1 MPGINGWET
10 ARLLRANF
18 TVHTPILV
26 ISADA
31 FEQDYDQ
38 GVGIQARDFI
48 VKPVSVP
55 LLLAR
60 IRDKLDL
67 VWIARGN
74 SVDLPP
80 VAEQQPGEV
89 VAMPPLP
96 AVHLQ
101 ELRDLGALG
110 HVRGIL
116 DKLDEIDR
124 LDARFSQFTARLRSN
139 IKAFQLSEYMRE
151 IEAGVR

>member
-1 MPGINGWET
+1 
-10 ARLLRANF
+10 
-18 TVHTPILV
+18 
-26 ISADA
+26 
-31 FEQDYDQ
+31 
-38 GVGIQARDFI
+38 
-48 VKPVSVP
+48 
-55 LLLAR
+55 
-60 IRDKLDL
+60 
-67 VWIARGN
+67 
-74 SVDLPP
+74 
-80 VAEQQPGEV
+80 
-89 VAMPPLP
+89 
-96 AVHLQ
+96 VHLQ